1 MKAKYFFLIPLK
13 LFFENEAN
21 ILIKQLQSYSVID
34 LKKIM
39 KISDNLSKLNYD
51 RFQNF
56 DLNSEDSAPAVLLLR
71 EMFIR
76 DYKQIIFQKIL

>member
-1 MKAKYFFLIPLK
+1 MKTKYFFLIRLK
-13 LFFENEAN
+13 LFFEKEAN
-21 ILIKQLQSYSVID
+21 ILIKQLQSYSVVD

-56 DLNSEDSAPAVLLLR
+56 DLNSEDSAPAVLL
-71 EMFIR
+71 
-76 DYKQIIFQKIL
+76 